1 LGDSAFNLL
10 VKTVKDINKV
20 FLTGK
25 SLLAKGFE
33 VLGKIL
39 VERGAECRLERSTI

>member
-1 LGDSAFNLL
+1 VFDLFI
-10 VKTVKDINKV
+10 KTVKDINEV
-20 FLTGK
+20 FLIGK

-39 VERGAECRLERSTI
+39 VERGAECRI